1 MALPADPGALG
12 QLPTL
17 ALGIDGRESHWK
29 LDGPDGARL
38 SVPFSPRLVTDD
50 MMALKQAAVQ
60 GVGAALPLLMIREEL
75 ADGRLVDVGRPW
87 APEPGSV
94 HAVFPS
100 RRGLLPGVRELLDFM
115 GAEYQKLARRER
127 EECRELGERP

>member
-1 MALPADPGALG
+1 MARPRIQSALG

-60 GVGAALPLLMIREEL
+60 GVGVAALP
-75 ADGRLVDVGRPW
+75 
-87 APEPGSV
+87 S
-94 HAVFPS
+94 
-100 RRGLLPGVRELLDFM
+100 
-115 GAEYQKLARRER
+115 
-127 EECRELGERP
+127 